1 MRARSPHSKDLKPQT
16 EGARADQGGNPW
28 LPKIPPPSTTP
39 YSVRKKLPTPF
50 IVTEETSMVA
60 EGYTKRSCLSA
71 LSTSTPQSCVEEPI
85 AATNPST
92 TVPSPPSVMP
102 DLVTPNFPPLTE
114 AAPGSFT
121 DSSPPLSSFDA
132 SARRACIVSGSQPHT
147 RTATVSPQRLHWR
160 RLAHE
165 ILTVP
170 GVAPCSPA
178 CHQ

>member
-28 LPKIPPPSTTP
+28 LPKIPPP
-39 YSVRKKLPTPF
+39 
-50 IVTEETSMVA
+50 
-60 EGYTKRSCLSA
+60 
-71 LSTSTPQSCVEEPI
+71 
-85 AATNPST
+85 
-92 TVPSPPSVMP
+92 
-102 DLVTPNFPPLTE
+102 
-114 AAPGSFT
+114 SFT